1 MDFDLDLDFCYFY
14 DLLIEYLLCI
24 YFGIPFVLLGCE
36 ARGDQME
43 GLTWLHSYR
52 LLTNEFMHG
61 LKKGASDIVRLPI

>member
-1 MDFDLDLDFCYFY
+1 MDFDLDFCYFY

-52 LLTNEFMHG
+52 LLTNEFMNG
-61 LKKGASDIVRLPI
+61 